1 MATVTINIAAY
12 VAPLSITLDSF
23 TGGCFG
29 FTTSGPAQSTLIM
42 QISTDNGLTWINNS
56 GPATSPRCGFAEP
69 TVTSK
74 YRIASVT
81 DPVVYSNII
90 ERVIA
95 STAPVTEAAL
105 RSAQGYATTTETNV
119 CLASLV
125 TDCRVATQIANK
137 ITSGDVMYEADGV
150 TRFNGFNGYYNVVI
164 SISQATESSK
174 VCLIGTDGTMH
185 VDTICTSF

>member
-1 MATVTINIAAY
+1 MARVTINVSAY
-12 VAPLSITLDSF
+12 VAPLSIVLNYF
-23 TGGCFG
+23 TNSCFG
-29 FTTSGPAQSTLIM
+29 FTVSGPAQTTLLM
-42 QISTDNGLTWINNS
+42 QISSDNGATWFSSS
-56 GPATSPRCGFAEP
+56 GPATSPQCEYAEP
-69 TVTSK
+69 AVTSL
-74 YRIASVT
+74 YRVASVT

-90 ERVIA
+90 ERVIGA
-95 STAPVTEAAL
+95 TAPVTEAAL